1 MSMRKVFLI
10 RNTVGFGGG
19 EIYQLNFA
27 KMLRESG
34 YEPVIITNSQELIR
48 RAKESGYS
56 VLIPP
61 YIERQNWSGVY
72 NLLLPLYAVRLKKL
86 EKWYE
91 GILKEYAPEI
101 INVQSRDDFIAA
113 TIAAKK
119 YSVKTIW
126 TDHADFKSWVL
137 TNVNVKFKNMIG
149 KVIVDLSDEAEK
161 VIFVSR
167 TVFDETKKMIKPMKL
182 RNSIVI
188 ENGVFDERKKYSEV
202 KAIKQSFVF
211 IGRVV
216 EEKGVAELL
225 MAFSKVREKYP
236 KAVLNI
242 YGAGETDEFKKI
254 AGEGVTFHGETKE
267 PLKALAE
274 NDVFVLPSYREGLSL
289 SLLDAAMMEKKI
301 IASDVDGNPE
311 VIENKVSGLL
321 VPAKSVEKLAEA
333 MMWMIENPREA
344 SKMAQKARKQYEEK
358 FDFEKIFA
366 EKMLPLYNNRK
377 ELK

>member
-1 MSMRKVFLI
+1 MSNRVFLI

-19 EIYQLNFA
+19 EIYQLNLA
-27 KMLRESG
+27 KMLRKSG

-56 VLIPP
+56 VLMLP

-86 EKWYE
+86 EKWYD
-91 GILKEYAPEI
+91 GVLKEHAPEI

-149 KVIVDLSDEAEK
+149 KVIVDLSDETEK

-167 TVFDETKKMIKPMKL
+167 TVFDETKEMIKPMKL

-188 ENGVFDERKKYSEV
+188 ENGVFDECKKYSEV

-236 KAVLNI
+236 KTVLNI
-242 YGAGETDEFKKI
+242 YGAGEIDEFKKI
-254 AGEGVTFHGETKE
+254 AGEGVVFHGETKE

-274 NDVFVLPSYREGLSL
+274 NDIFVLPSYREGLSL

-321 VPAKSVEKLAEA
+321 IPAKSAEKLAEA

>member
-1 MSMRKVFLI
+1 MSNRVFLI

-19 EIYQLNFA
+19 EIYQLNLA
-27 KMLRESG
+27 KMLRKSG
-34 YEPVIITNSQELIR
+34 YGPVIITNSQELIR

-56 VLIPP
+56 VLMPP

-86 EKWYE
+86 EKWYD
-91 GILKEYAPEI
+91 GVLKEHAPEI

-119 YSVKTIW
+119 NSVKTIW

-149 KVIVDLSDEAEK
+149 KVIVDLSDETEK

-167 TVFDETKKMIKPMKL
+167 TVFDETKEMIKPMKL

-188 ENGVFDERKKYSEV
+188 ENGVFDECKKYSEV

-236 KAVLNI
+236 KTVLNI
-242 YGAGETDEFKKI
+242 YGAGEIDEFKKI
-254 AGEGVTFHGETKE
+254 AGEGVVFHGETKE

-274 NDVFVLPSYREGLSL
+274 NDIFVLPSYREGLSL
-289 SLLDAAMMEKKI
+289 SLLDAAMMGKKI

-321 VPAKSVEKLAEA
+321 VPAKSVEKLTEA